1 MTMTENKYRIFLFS
15 YLIVIL
21 LVSSIAGRNFPESK
35 LFTFDKVLHVIEYS
49 ILGFLVMRS
58 YPGISVIRI
67 VIILLSCFCFSALDE
82 YWQSFIPGR
91 NSSGLDVLA
100 DNIGVWIGAG
110 IGIASIFRKRDD

>member
-1 MTMTENKYRIFLFS
+1 MTKNKYRFFLFS

-21 LVSSIAGRNFPESK
+21 LVSSIAGRNFPDSK
-35 LFTFDKVLHVIEYS
+35 LFTFDKILHVIEYS
-49 ILGFLVMRS
+49 ILGFLVTRS

-67 VIILLSCFCFSALDE
+67 VIILLSCFSFSALDE

-91 NSSGLDVLA
+91 NSSGLDILA

-110 IGIASIFRKRDD
+110 IGIASIFHKRDD

>member
-1 MTMTENKYRIFLFS
+1 VTLTKNKYRFFLFS

-21 LVSSIAGRNFPESK
+21 LVSSIAGRNFPDSK
-35 LFTFDKVLHVIEYS
+35 LFTFDKILHVIEYS
-49 ILGFLVMRS
+49 ILGFLVTRS

-67 VIILLSCFCFSALDE
+67 VIILLSCFSFSALDE

-91 NSSGLDVLA
+91 DSSGFDILA

-110 IGIASIFRKRDD
+110 IGIASIFHKRDD

>member
-1 MTMTENKYRIFLFS
+1 VTLTKNKYRFFLFS

-21 LVSSIAGRNFPESK
+21 LVSSIAGRNFPDSK
-35 LFTFDKVLHVIEYS
+35 LFTFDKILHVIEYS
-49 ILGFLVMRS
+49 ILGFLVTRS

-67 VIILLSCFCFSALDE
+67 VIILLSCFSFSALDE

-91 NSSGLDVLA
+91 NSSGLDILA

-110 IGIASIFRKRDD
+110 IGIASIFHKRDD